1 MFGGENM
8 SLEMDIEINGK
19 HGLHVR
25 PCASLV
31 KICNADPEVKV
42 KIRNTSEN
50 SPYVDGK
57 SMMQVSTLRASC
69 CQTLHFVIDGPN
81 EKEMAERIAEFL
93 SRLD

>member
-1 MFGGENM
+1 M
-8 SLEMDIEINGK
+8 SLEMEIEITGR

-31 KICNADPEVKV
+31 KICNSVPNVSV

-57 SMMQVSTLRASC
+57 SMIQVSTLRASC
-69 CQTLHFVIDGPN
+69 GQKLHFVIDGDN
-81 EKEMAERIAEFL
+81 STEMAERIEDFF
-93 SRLD
+93 SRLS